1 MNHDHE
7 HLPELSFS
15 KIGGQKLRT
24 AIWRGHGTGRPL
36 LFFNGIGANLEIAQP
51 LATALDD
58 RDIITFDMPGIGGS
72 PEPSTPYRP
81 WWVARAAK
89 QILKDFGH
97 TQADVMGVSWGG
109 GAAQQFAIQNRKT
122 THRLVLVATSP
133 GALMVPGNMS
143 ALSKMASPQRYMD
156 RDFLAKNFETLYG
169 AEEDGASKFAQN
181 MTPPTIR
188 GYLYQ
193 LGAMAGWSSL
203 PFLPFLPHET
213 LVMAGT
219 KDNIVPL
226 ANAQILKF
234 MIPNA
239 TMHVVED
246 GGHLFLLSRAEEVL
260 PILKDFLDA
269 PSVTGQ
275 VFTPSSFQ
283 HA

>member
-1 MNHDHE
+1 
-7 HLPELSFS
+7 
-15 KIGGQKLRT
+15 
-24 AIWRGHGTGRPL
+24 
-36 LFFNGIGANLEIAQP
+36 
-51 LATALDD
+51 
-58 RDIITFDMPGIGGS
+58 
-72 PEPSTPYRP
+72 
-81 WWVARAAK
+81 
-89 QILKDFGH
+89 
-97 TQADVMGVSWGG
+97 MGVSWGG